1 MQIKTMLFAAVAAAG
16 LAAGDADARQPT
28 FDEVMAVHKV
38 LQGDG
43 CDYVYLGMGEREL
56 YVTEAGFEAVASG
69 ITVSLFMRIAPAF
82 AVTRGG
88 GCLGLPGTPRYRE
101 WGTRGSPR
109 IHVLLSTA

>member
-56 YVTEAGFEAVASG
+56 YVTEAGFEAVAKCADG
-69 ITVSLFMRIAPAF
+69 NTYTYRFDDKYNLQDK
-82 AVTRGG
+82 
-88 GCLGLPGTPRYRE
+88 TPKQ
-101 WGTRGSPR
+101 G
-109 IHVLLSTA
+109 